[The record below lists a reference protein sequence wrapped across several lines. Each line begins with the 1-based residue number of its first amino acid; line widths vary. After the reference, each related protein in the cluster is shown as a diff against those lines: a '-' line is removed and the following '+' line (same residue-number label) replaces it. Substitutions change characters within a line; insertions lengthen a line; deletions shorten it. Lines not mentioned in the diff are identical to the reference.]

1 MKNQIFLALWLL
13 GLLVASGVA
22 QDQAELEKIDDK
34 LSRHLAAQMPGWKH
48 KRGEPVE
55 GSSNVVIERWGTSNR
70 AVTISIVPHKTA
82 NEAREALINFVKY
95 DRDKQE
101 IDGLGDQAVAWGY
114 GLSNIVLR
122 KGRFNIFVS
131 SYAEVS
137 SEPDARLLAGPEK
150 GERDR
155 LEVGRLSREFARHI
169 MKALDAP

>member
-1 MKNQIFLALWLL
+1 MKNLILLALCLL
-13 GLLVASGVA
+13 GLSVTSGVA

-34 LSRHLAAQMPGWKH
+34 LSRHLATQMPGWKH

-55 GSSNVVIERWGTSNR
+55 GSKNVVIERWGTSNR
-70 AVTISIVPHKTA
+70 SVTISIVPHKTA

-95 DRDKQE
+95 DRDKQDLE
-101 IDGLGDQAVAWGY
+101 GLGDQAIAWGY

-131 SYAEVS
+131 SYAELD
-137 SEPDARLLAGPEK
+137 SEPDSRSLTVPEK

-155 LEVGRLSREFARHI
+155 LEGGRLSREFARHI
-169 MKALDAP
+169 MKALNAP